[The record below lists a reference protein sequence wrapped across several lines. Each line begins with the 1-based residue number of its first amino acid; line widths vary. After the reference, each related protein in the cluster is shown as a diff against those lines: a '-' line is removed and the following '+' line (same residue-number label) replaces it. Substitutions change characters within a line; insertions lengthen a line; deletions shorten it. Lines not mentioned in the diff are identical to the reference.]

1 MAEQSE
7 TSSSPTV
14 SDLPNPTRVITTM
27 NLEDGVSSFDSSFDE
42 SLRVI
47 QNLGGALFR
56 LAYTSD
62 QAPQAL
68 NGSDLDTYGGY
79 RKNVPHLVTPGGG
92 ANVWYIDT
100 PPGAES
106 PLHRT
111 VSLDFVIVVEGE
123 LQLILDSGE
132 MRVLKPGDLVIQRGT
147 THQWKN
153 VSKDK
158 WVRMIGVMAAIQPI
172 ALNDGTKLGVSGLG

>member
-1 MAEQSE
+1 MAEQNE
-7 TSSSPTV
+7 TSSPTI
-14 SDLPNPTRVITTM
+14 SDLPNPTRVVTPT
-27 NLEDGVSSFDSSFDE
+27 NLENGVPFDSSFDE
-42 SLRVI
+42 SLGV
-47 QNLGGALFR
+47 
-56 LAYTSD
+56 
-62 QAPQAL
+62 L
-68 NGSDLDTYGGY
+68 NGSDLDTYGGHP
-79 RKNVPHLVTPGGG
+79 KNVPHLVTPGGG

-100 PPGAES
+100 PPGVES

-147 THQWKN
+147 ARQWKN

-158 WVRMIGVMAAIQPI
+158 WVRMIGAMVAIQPI

>member
-1 MAEQSE
+1 MTPEKQNE
-7 TSSSPTV
+7 TSSPTI
-14 SDLPNPTRVITTM
+14 SDLSNPTCVITTT
-27 NLEDGVSSFDSSFDE
+27 NLENGVPSFDSSFDE
-42 SLRVI
+42 SLGVI
-47 QNLGGALFR
+47 QGLGGALFR
-56 LAYTSD
+56 LAYASD
-62 QAPQAL
+62 QAPQVL
-68 NGSDLDTYGGY
+68 NGSDLDTYGDHP
-79 RKNVPHLVTPGGG
+79 KNVPHLVTPGGG

-100 PPGAES
+100 PLGAES

-147 THQWKN
+147 TRQWKN

-158 WVRMIGVMAAIQPI
+158 WPI
-172 ALNDGTKLGVSGLG
+172 ASNDGTKLGVSGLG